1 VDRGRR
7 GGISARQSSTGR
19 SPKVIARNASP
30 AVERPAKLLTWAAD
44 EHLLL
49 AVSAGP
55 WLASRGGDERERMQ
69 ADHVVISVVA
79 TAILPHLLKRLFA
92 QERPDGGVA
101 SALGQSPRCLSLR
114 PCHARR
120 RSRFCHL
127 LGMSKVSAP
136 GMGSWQLG
144 CCNPD
149 RSAGVLDDGCSRRP
163 CDVGAF
169 AERCVR
175 PLSWPGAANWA
186 RPSSN
191 PEADA
196 ASPRCAT
203 AQKAGRLRS
212 GRPSGAEAGDQDRPG
227 QREQ

>member
-1 VDRGRR
+1 
-7 GGISARQSSTGR
+7 
-19 SPKVIARNASP
+19 
-30 AVERPAKLLTWAAD
+30 
-44 EHLLL
+44 
-49 AVSAGP
+49 
-55 WLASRGGDERERMQ
+55 M
-69 ADHVVISVVA
+69 VISVVA

-163 CDVGAF
+163 CDGSFRRKMRAF
-169 AERCVR
+169 VERCVGLFHGLGPPTGRDRR
-175 PLSWPGAANWA
+175 PIRRLTRPRLGALPHRRRDASAREGRQEPRQAIRTDPANA
-186 RPSSN
+186 SSRAA
-191 PEADA
+191 ADNH
-196 ASPRCAT
+196 
-203 AQKAGRLRS
+203 
-212 GRPSGAEAGDQDRPG
+212 D
-227 QREQ
+227 